1 MRESY
6 KNGMKVNEKTQKCD
20 ELAVSWPSS
29 NPSFLHI
36 KKSLV
41 LY

>member
-1 MRESY
+1 MYESY
-6 KNGMKVNEKTQKCD
+6 KNGMKVNEKTQNCG
-20 ELAVSWPSS
+20 ELIVSWPSS
-29 NPSFLHI
+29 NPSFLYI